1 MWIKLRTGEL
11 AVLNKRRLLFH
22 MVQRVVK
29 RFPSG
34 YNYTLASRH
43 WTMDEEMNMAYFW
56 DHLFSEWEMIGWL

>member
-1 MWIKLRTGEL
+1 M
-11 AVLNKRRLLFH
+11 LNKRRLLFH